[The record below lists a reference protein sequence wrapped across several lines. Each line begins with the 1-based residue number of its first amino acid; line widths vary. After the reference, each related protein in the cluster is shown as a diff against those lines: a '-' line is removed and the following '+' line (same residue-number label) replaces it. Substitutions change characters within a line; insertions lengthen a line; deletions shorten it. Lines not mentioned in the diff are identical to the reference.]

1 MGFSSIRTYYP
12 RETTPRRVAC
22 RSSWTTATW
31 RRALK
36 SHDKKI
42 AKQELEYAYYYKS
55 LSDSLQ
61 LREEQKEKDFKNKLL
76 VQQKESE
83 KKAAE
88 SRQIL
93 QLFLFLIVALAII
106 TIAFLQWRKSK
117 NLRRKNYLISQQK
130 ALIQEQKHEIDA
142 SIAYAEKIQQT
153 ALPTKKISDLFSESF
168 LIFQPKDVVSGD
180 FYWLEEEGEERYVC
194 VADCTGHG
202 IPGAFI
208 SLIGTI
214 LLNEIYN
221 AKVMREPNVMLNELN
236 RLVQLTLTDKYG
248 ESMRDGMDLAFSKI
262 NIKLKKIYFSG
273 ANNPLWLISEKDKLK
288 VNGEYLLPNMT
299 GNGRYLYEIKPD
311 KKPIGKYSG
320 VNTAFSLNEIEYNSS
335 DQIYLFSD
343 GYADQFGGDKGN
355 EMKGG
360 KKFKYKPF
368 KRLLLENSSLSS
380 EQQKEILWSTHI
392 SWRGDLE
399 QVDDICI
406 IGTKLP

>member
-1 MGFSSIRTYYP
+1 MT
-12 RETTPRRVAC
+12 
-22 RSSWTTATW
+22 
-31 RRALK
+31 
-36 SHDKKI
+36 
-42 AKQELEYAYYYKS
+42 
-55 LSDSLQ
+55 
-61 LREEQKEKDFKNKLL
+61 KDNVL
-76 VQQKESE
+76 
-83 KKAAE
+83 
-88 SRQIL
+88 
-93 QLFLFLIVALAII
+93 
-106 TIAFLQWRKSK
+106 
-117 NLRRKNYLISQQK
+117 

-168 LIFQPKDVVSGD
+168 LVFQPKDVVSGD

-248 ESMRDGMDLAFSKI
+248 ESMRDGMDLAFCKI